1 MMRGISIFLDDT
13 APAEAPARAE
23 ASGRGAAKNQ
33 STARDRERL
42 AILQRLQDGAIDAN
56 AAAALLDAL
65 ERK

>member
-23 ASGRGAAKNQ
+23 ASGRGAAKTQ
-33 STARDRERL
+33 TARERERL
-42 AILQRLQDGAIDAN
+42 TILQRLQAGVIDAI
-56 AAAALLDAL
+56 AAAALLDDL